1 MEAELGGHIVAEAEK
16 GREGEAGRK
25 AGSRGGVKTCL
36 INGFGFLKEG
46 RKGRERRQMI
56 RIVHACLDAWQ
67 REKKAKLPARWAG
80 KAKLGLSTSTTN
92 AARVRVNILRSSG
105 FWAWR
110 KKEGETGKLVF
121 LALRSIGGG
130 GGEGAGGISSPPLCM
145 GGARLCES
153 LDA

>member
-46 RKGRERRQMI
+46 RRGRERRQMI

-67 REKKAKLPARWAG
+67 GGWKREKGKTTCSVGRQSKAGFVDDDDQCCPSSRQHIKVIG
-80 KAKLGLSTSTTN
+80 FLGVEEEGRRNWKIGFSCPTIDRRRRGRRGGRDLFS
-92 AARVRVNILRSSG
+92 AALHGRGSFV
-105 FWAWR
+105 
-110 KKEGETGKLVF
+110 
-121 LALRSIGGG
+121 
-130 GGEGAGGISSPPLCM
+130 
-145 GGARLCES
+145 
-153 LDA
+153 